1 MSPILNGR
9 MLDFISHSPAQTRR
23 IGARLGALVGR
34 GDVLCL
40 VGELG
45 TGKTCLIQ
53 GLGRG
58 LGIEGPITSPTFTLI
73 NEYRHAR
80 DELTF
85 YHIDLYRVSDV
96 REALDFG
103 LDEYLYGEGVCAI
116 EWAERVKPAL
126 PDERLWIALRHL
138 DVNKRGILIRAGGP
152 RHETLLQE
160 LKRIAFGT

>member
-1 MSPILNGR
+1 MSPILNER
-9 MLDFISHSPAQTRR
+9 TLDFISHSPSQTRR
-23 IGARLGALVGR
+23 IGARLGALVDR

-58 LGIEGPITSPTFTLI
+58 LEIEGPITSPTFTLI

-96 REALDFG
+96 REALGFG

-126 PDERLWIALRHL
+126 PAERLWIALRHL
-138 DVNKRGILIRAGGP
+138 DVNKRGILIRADGP
-152 RHETLLQE
+152 RYETLLRE
-160 LKRIAFGT
+160 LKRIAFGI

>member
-1 MSPILNGR
+1 MAPILDER
-9 MLDFISHSPAQTRR
+9 SLDFISHSPAQTRR
-23 IGARLGALVGR
+23 IGARLGALVNR

-58 LGIEGPITSPTFTLI
+58 LEIEGPITSPTFTLI

-80 DELTF
+80 DGLTL
-85 YHIDLYRVSDV
+85 YHIDLYRISDV

-116 EWAERVKPAL
+116 EWAERAEPVL
-126 PDERLWIALRHL
+126 PDERLWIVLRHL
-138 DVNKRGILIRAGGP
+138 DVSKRGILIRADGP
-152 RHETLLQE
+152 RYETLLRE
-160 LKRIAFGT
+160 LKRVAFGI

>member
-1 MSPILNGR
+1 MSPILNEST
-9 MLDFISHSPAQTRR
+9 LDFISHSPAQTRR
-23 IGARLGALVGR
+23 IGVRLGTLLGS

-45 TGKTCLIQ
+45 AGKTCLIQ

-58 LGIEGPITSPTFTLI
+58 LGVEGPITSPTFTLM

-80 DELTF
+80 DGLTF

-116 EWAERVKPAL
+116 EWAERVESAL
-126 PDERLWIALRHL
+126 PRERLWIALSHL
-138 DVNKRGILIRAGGP
+138 DVNKRGILIRADGP
-152 RHETLLQE
+152 RYEKLLRE
-160 LKRIAFGT
+160 LKHTAFGI